1 MTKFKI
7 YETAFDCRCLQ
18 RFHIVAT
25 PFALLK
31 AFLEHV
37 RTRQR
42 EQKIEGGGVG
52 GGGVRQND
60 GLKG

>member
-31 AFLEHV
+31 AFLE
-37 RTRQR
+37 TAQARQR
-42 EQKIEGGGVG
+42 EQKMGG
-52 GGGVRQND
+52 Q
-60 GLKG
+60 